1 MNMAEFQHSLRL
13 FLRLSFLSLS
23 LLAIAMP
30 SNFDVFAPLTVAA
43 ETDGEEG
50 ASESETECSLLVEE
64 SLGRRLVVD
73 QVTSNNVTLP
83 PGHGQAPK
91 ARSARV
97 SSHYEAHNGC
107 GATLRC

>member
-1 MNMAEFQHSLRL
+1 MAEFKHSLRL
-13 FLRLSFLSLS
+13 FLRLSVFSLS

-30 SNFDVFAPLTVAA
+30 SNFDVFAPLIERA

-64 SLGRRLVVD
+64 SLGRRLIVD
-73 QVTSNNVTLP
+73 QQTCADATLP

-91 ARSARV
+91 ARSARIP
-97 SSHYEAHNGC
+97 SRYEAHNGC